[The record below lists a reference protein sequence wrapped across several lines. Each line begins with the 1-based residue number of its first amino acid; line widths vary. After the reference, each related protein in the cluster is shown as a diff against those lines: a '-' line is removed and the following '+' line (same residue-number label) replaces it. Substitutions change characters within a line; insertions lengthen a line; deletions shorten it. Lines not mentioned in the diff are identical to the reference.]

1 MKRYFIYIIMV
12 LATLVVGCTPYAT
25 DENPQVTEIGD
36 IEVAFSVDG
45 EEVSRLDLASVSHN
59 IKVDVALNNEGIY
72 WNVVSS
78 EEWCQIVEEEH
89 RGSGSFT
96 LVINANDSFDARE
109 TATVTFKAGEYEQD
123 MLTVDHNGNVFV
135 IEQVYTASTK
145 SAGSF
150 TTKIKTFDAGDNW
163 SFECDEWITAT
174 KGAATTNAEG
184 ETITEV
190 TISWV
195 ENTTAS
201 RYGEVKLKK
210 NDKDYADGWI
220 NIWQYGTELNYDG
233 DGNLLLAAQDVA
245 PLELRVP
252 KQTIKDIAMPSW
264 VTYTTVENSDNTVS
278 YMLQFAGNPSDAHH
292 VRATELEISFLS
304 GAASIKL
311 PTIMQEYY
319 VMEGLVSGPGLKIFA
334 QTWNAGGDV
343 SQWYV
348 DGVPTLMGDIDL
360 TEVEEWVSIGTD
372 ERPWTGEFN
381 GNGKKIINLKSSQP
395 LFGVCENATL
405 KNIVI
410 DETSVIEYVGEFSEQ
425 LLIASLVK
433 ELKNNSVVESCTNNG
448 KVAIDAAAKA
458 ENIAIAAAGLVAY
471 VDATSKVSL
480 CSNFG
485 EVNVPNSCTTLGDSS
500 RSGVGGIVAYNEGII
515 EDCFNNGTIT
525 ASAQAVESCAAGIV
539 AANTA
544 TAIVRNNQNAG
555 AIHFGSKKGSAA
567 SSYIGGVAGIVG
579 VAYGEVYGNTNEGD
593 ITSSSNVQA
602 LYIGGVTALWPEE
615 CTKFENNEQANASD
629 ILAEGE
635 PLKAY
640 VGGIAGCVRGES
652 VTIDYT
658 TNLLKSAGTIDVT
671 DMVSDLTNGL
681 LCIGGHFGYIE
692 GDATLNAPAWE
703 GTLNSNFVDKDNYC
717 PTKVGGI
724 VAMVNG
730 VTNITGA
737 TVAGTLKTAHRWD
750 TKASK
755 QVNHS
760 MGGIVGECCDAVTIK
775 DSNNTAN
782 ITWDRASSAN
792 RVQYSSVALGGIA
805 GRILGGNALIEN
817 CHNSSNLYN
826 GSYNNGSY
834 DQYAKPN
841 VAGGIVGSFGLTK
854 DVISETITV
863 RNCTSKGKLRAMR
876 GFVAGIVGWAQNATI
891 EDCSYTTAAF
901 ENDINPHAAGIIACA
916 YTSGSIKNCTA
927 IVDIQVTNGGSCNPR
942 GGGIVAIAQGVIVDG
957 CSYFGNLT
965 YGSAHSDPS
974 QNGKDYLGGIIGD
987 GDEDCIIRNCRYG
1000 GSVNTVTIS
1009 ANNVETYAKGIEYH
1023 SGTPCDAVVESV
1035 TYWDGK

>member
-12 LATLVVGCTPYAT
+12 VAALFVGCTT
-25 DENPQVTEIGD
+25 DVAEDTPQMTEVGA
-36 IEVAFSVDG
+36 IEVTFSVAG
-45 EEVSRLDLASVSHN
+45 EEVRSLDLASVSHE
-59 IKVDVALNNEGIY
+59 IKVDVTLNNEGVY
-72 WNVVSS
+72 WNV
-78 EEWCQIVEEEH
+78 EADEDWCQIVEAEH
-89 RGSGSFT
+89 RGTGSFT
-96 LVINANDSFDARE
+96 IMINANESFDARE
-109 TATVTFKAGEYEQD
+109 EATVTFIAGEYEQD
-123 MLTVDHNGNVFV
+123 MLFVTHNGNVFLLD
-135 IEQVYTASTK
+135 QVYAASTK
-145 SAGSF
+145 AAGSF
-150 TTKIKTFDAGDNW
+150 TTKVKTRDAGEAWD
-163 SFECDEWITAT
+163 FVCDEWITAT
-174 KGAATTNAEG
+174 KGAVSKDG
-184 ETITEV
+184 DFTITEG
-190 TISWV
+190 TIAWQ
-195 ENTTAS
+195 ENADAS
-201 RYGEVKLKK
+201 RYGEVKLKR
-210 NDKDYADGWI
+210 NDKDMTEGWI
-220 NIWQYGTELNYDG
+220 NIWQYGTEFEYDAE
-233 DGNLLLAAQDVA
+233 GNLLLEAQDVE

-252 KQTIKDIAMPSW
+252 KQTVKDITMPSW
-264 VTYTTVENSDNTVS
+264 VTYEIVENADSTVS
-278 YMLQFAGNPSDAHH
+278 YMLQFAGNPSDANHI
-292 VRATELEISFLS
+292 RTTELELSFLS

-311 PTIMQEYY
+311 PVIKQKFYAMD
-319 VMEGLVSGPGLKIFA
+319 GLVSGPGLKIFA
-334 QTWNAGGDV
+334 ETWNSGGDV

-348 DGVPTLMGDIDL
+348 DGVPTLMGDIDM
-360 TEVEEWVSIGTD
+360 TEVTEWVSIGTA

-381 GNGKKIINLKSSQP
+381 GKNHKIVNLKATQP

-539 AANTA
+539 AANAA

-555 AIHFGSKKGSAA
+555 AIHFGSKKGAA
-567 SSYIGGVAGIVG
+567 STYIGGVAGIVG
-579 VAYGEVYGNTNEGD
+579 VANGEVSGNTNEGD

-602 LYIGGVTALWPEE
+602 LYIGGVAALWQEG
-615 CTKFENNEQANASD
+615 CTKFENNEQANASN

-640 VGGIAGCVRGES
+640 VGGIAGYVSGES
-652 VTIDYT
+652 LTIDYT
-658 TNLLKSAGTIDVT
+658 TNHLKSAGTIDVT

-730 VTNITGA
+730 ITNITGA

-750 TKASK
+750 TQTSK

-760 MGGIVGECCDAVTIK
+760 IGGILGEGCDAVTIK

-782 ITWDRASSAN
+782 VTWDRASSAK
-792 RVQYSSVALGGIA
+792 RVQYSSVALGGIV

-817 CHNSSNLYN
+817 CHNNSNLYN
-826 GSYNNGSY
+826 GCYNNGSY

-841 VAGGIVGSFGLTK
+841 AAGGIVGSFGLTQ
-854 DVISETITV
+854 DVIPETLTV
-863 RNCTSKGKLRAMR
+863 RNCTSKGKLRALR

-901 ENDINPHAAGIIACA
+901 ENDINPHAAGIIAGA

-927 IVDIQVTNGGSCNPR
+927 VVDIQVTNGGSCNPR
-942 GGGIVAIAQGVIVDG
+942 GGGIVAIAQSVIVDG

-965 YGSAHSDPS
+965 YGSAHSDIT

-1000 GSVNTVTIS
+1000 GSVNAVTIS
-1009 ANNVETYAKGIEYH
+1009 TNNVETYAKGTEYH
-1023 SGTPCDAVVESV
+1023 SGTPCAAVVESV
-1035 TYWDGK
+1035 EYWNGK

>member
-12 LATLVVGCTPYAT
+12 VAALFVGCTT
-25 DENPQVTEIGD
+25 DVAEDTPQMTEVGA
-36 IEVAFSVDG
+36 IEVTFSVAG
-45 EEVSRLDLASVSHN
+45 EEVRSLDLASVSHE
-59 IKVDVALNNEGIY
+59 IKVDVTLNNEGVY
-72 WNVVSS
+72 WNV
-78 EEWCQIVEEEH
+78 EADEDWCQIVEAEH
-89 RGSGSFT
+89 RGTGSFT
-96 LVINANDSFDARE
+96 IMINANESFDARE
-109 TATVTFKAGEYEQD
+109 EATVTFIAGEYEQD
-123 MLTVDHNGNVFV
+123 MLFVTHNGNVFLLD
-135 IEQVYTASTK
+135 QVYAASTK
-145 SAGSF
+145 AAGSF
-150 TTKIKTFDAGDNW
+150 TTKVKTRDAGEAWD
-163 SFECDEWITAT
+163 FVCDEWITAT
-174 KGAATTNAEG
+174 KGAVSKDG
-184 ETITEV
+184 DFTITEV
-190 TISWV
+190 TIAWQ
-195 ENTTAS
+195 ENADAS
-201 RYGEVKLKK
+201 RYGEVKLKR
-210 NDKDYADGWI
+210 NDKDMTEGWI
-220 NIWQYGTELNYDG
+220 NIWQYGTEFEYDAE
-233 DGNLLLAAQDVA
+233 GNLLLEAQDVE

-252 KQTIKDIAMPSW
+252 KQTVKDITMPSW
-264 VTYTTVENSDNTVS
+264 VTYEIVENADSTVS
-278 YMLQFAGNPSDAHH
+278 YMLQFAGNPSDANHI
-292 VRATELEISFLS
+292 RTTELELSFLS

-311 PTIMQEYY
+311 PVIKQKFYAMD
-319 VMEGLVSGPGLKIFA
+319 GLVSGPGLKIFA
-334 QTWNAGGDV
+334 ETWNSGGDV

-348 DGVPTLMGDIDL
+348 DGVPTLMGDIDM
-360 TEVEEWVSIGTD
+360 TEVTEWVSIGTA

-381 GNGKKIINLKSSQP
+381 GKNHKIVNLKATQP

-539 AANTA
+539 AANAA

-555 AIHFGSKKGSAA
+555 AIHFGSKKGAA
-567 SSYIGGVAGIVG
+567 STYIGGVAGIVG
-579 VAYGEVYGNTNEGD
+579 VANGEVSGNTNEGD

-602 LYIGGVTALWPEE
+602 LYIGGVAALWQEG
-615 CTKFENNEQANASD
+615 CTKFENNEQANASN

-640 VGGIAGCVRGES
+640 VGGIAGYVSGES
-652 VTIDYT
+652 LTIDYT
-658 TNLLKSAGTIDVT
+658 TNHLKSAGTIDVT

-730 VTNITGA
+730 ITNITGA

-750 TKASK
+750 TQTSK

-760 MGGIVGECCDAVTIK
+760 IGGILGEGCDAVTIK

-782 ITWDRASSAN
+782 VTWDRASSAK
-792 RVQYSSVALGGIA
+792 RVQYSSVALGGIV

-817 CHNSSNLYN
+817 CHNNSNLYN
-826 GSYNNGSY
+826 GCYNNGSY

-841 VAGGIVGSFGLTK
+841 AAGGIVGSFGLTQ
-854 DVISETITV
+854 DVIPETLTV
-863 RNCTSKGKLRAMR
+863 RNCTSKGKLRALR

-901 ENDINPHAAGIIACA
+901 ENDINPHAAGIIAGA

-927 IVDIQVTNGGSCNPR
+927 VVDIQVTNGGSCNPR
-942 GGGIVAIAQGVIVDG
+942 GGGIVAIAQSVIVDG

-965 YGSAHSDPS
+965 YGSAHSDIT

-1000 GSVNTVTIS
+1000 GSVNAVTIS
-1009 ANNVETYAKGIEYH
+1009 TNNVETYAKGTEYH
-1023 SGTPCDAVVESV
+1023 SGTPCAAVVESV
-1035 TYWDGK
+1035 EYWNGK

>member
-1 MKRYFIYIIMV
+1 MV
-12 LATLVVGCTPYAT
+12 VAALFVGCTT
-25 DENPQVTEIGD
+25 DVAEDTPQMTEVGA
-36 IEVAFSVDG
+36 IEVTFSVAG
-45 EEVSRLDLASVSHN
+45 EEVRSLDLASVSHE
-59 IKVDVALNNEGIY
+59 IKVDVTLNNEGVY
-72 WNVVSS
+72 WNV
-78 EEWCQIVEEEH
+78 EADEDWCQIVEAEH
-89 RGSGSFT
+89 RGTGSFT
-96 LVINANDSFDARE
+96 IMINANESFDARE
-109 TATVTFKAGEYEQD
+109 EATVTFIAGEYEQD
-123 MLTVDHNGNVFV
+123 MLFVTHNGNVFLLD
-135 IEQVYTASTK
+135 QVYAASTK
-145 SAGSF
+145 AAGSF
-150 TTKIKTFDAGDNW
+150 TTKVKTRDAGEAWD
-163 SFECDEWITAT
+163 FVCDEWITAT
-174 KGAATTNAEG
+174 KGAVSKDG
-184 ETITEV
+184 DFTITEV
-190 TISWV
+190 TIAWQ
-195 ENTTAS
+195 ENADAS
-201 RYGEVKLKK
+201 RYGEVKLKR
-210 NDKDYADGWI
+210 NDKDMTEGWI
-220 NIWQYGTELNYDG
+220 NIWQYGTEFEYDAE
-233 DGNLLLAAQDVA
+233 GNLLLEAQDVE

-252 KQTIKDIAMPSW
+252 KQTVKDITMPSW
-264 VTYTTVENSDNTVS
+264 VTYEIVENADSTVS
-278 YMLQFAGNPSDAHH
+278 YMLQFAGNPSDANHI
-292 VRATELEISFLS
+292 RTTELELSFLS

-311 PTIMQEYY
+311 PVIKQKFYAMD
-319 VMEGLVSGPGLKIFA
+319 GLVSGPGLKIFA
-334 QTWNAGGDV
+334 ETWNSGGDV

-348 DGVPTLMGDIDL
+348 DGVPTLMGDIDM
-360 TEVEEWVSIGTD
+360 TEVTEWVSIGTA

-381 GNGKKIINLKSSQP
+381 GKNHKIVNLKATQP

-539 AANTA
+539 AANAA

-555 AIHFGSKKGSAA
+555 AIHFGSKKGAA
-567 SSYIGGVAGIVG
+567 STYIGGVAGIVG
-579 VAYGEVYGNTNEGD
+579 VANGEVSGNTNEGD

-602 LYIGGVTALWPEE
+602 LYIGGVAALWQEG
-615 CTKFENNEQANASD
+615 CTKFENNEQANASN

-640 VGGIAGCVRGES
+640 VGGIAGYVSGES
-652 VTIDYT
+652 LTIDYT
-658 TNLLKSAGTIDVT
+658 TNHLKSAGTIDVT

-730 VTNITGA
+730 ITNITGA

-750 TKASK
+750 TQTSK

-760 MGGIVGECCDAVTIK
+760 IGGILGEGCDAVTIK

-782 ITWDRASSAN
+782 VTWDRASSAK
-792 RVQYSSVALGGIA
+792 RVQYSSVALGGIV

-817 CHNSSNLYN
+817 CHNNSNLYN
-826 GSYNNGSY
+826 GCYNNGSY

-841 VAGGIVGSFGLTK
+841 AAGGIVGSFGLTQ
-854 DVISETITV
+854 DVIPETLTV
-863 RNCTSKGKLRAMR
+863 RNCTSKGKLRALR

-901 ENDINPHAAGIIACA
+901 ENDINPHAAGIIAGA

-927 IVDIQVTNGGSCNPR
+927 VVDIQVTNGGSCNPR
-942 GGGIVAIAQGVIVDG
+942 GGGIVAIAQSVIVDG

-965 YGSAHSDPS
+965 YGSAHSDIT

-1000 GSVNTVTIS
+1000 GSVNAVTIS
-1009 ANNVETYAKGIEYH
+1009 TNNVETYAKGTEYH
-1023 SGTPCDAVVESV
+1023 SGTPCAAVVESV
-1035 TYWDGK
+1035 EYWNGK

>member
-12 LATLVVGCTPYAT
+12 VAALFVGCTT
-25 DENPQVTEIGD
+25 DVAEDTPQMTEVGA
-36 IEVAFSVDG
+36 IEVTFSVAG
-45 EEVSRLDLASVSHN
+45 EEVRSLDLASVSHE
-59 IKVDVALNNEGIY
+59 IKVDVTLNNESVY
-72 WNVVSS
+72 WNV
-78 EEWCQIVEEEH
+78 EADEDWCQIVEAEH
-89 RGSGSFT
+89 RGTGSFT
-96 LVINANDSFDARE
+96 IMINANESFDARE
-109 TATVTFKAGEYEQD
+109 EATVTFIAGEYEQD
-123 MLTVDHNGNVFV
+123 MLFVTHNGNVFLLD
-135 IEQVYTASTK
+135 QVYSASTK
-145 SAGSF
+145 AAGSF
-150 TTKIKTFDAGDNW
+150 TTKVKTRDAGEAWD
-163 SFECDEWITAT
+163 FVCDEWITAT
-174 KGAATTNAEG
+174 KGAVSKDG
-184 ETITEV
+184 DFTITEV
-190 TISWV
+190 TIAWQ
-195 ENTTAS
+195 ENADAS
-201 RYGEVKLKK
+201 RYGEVKLKR
-210 NDKDYADGWI
+210 NDKDMTEGWI
-220 NIWQYGTELNYDG
+220 NIWQYGTEFEYDAE
-233 DGNLLLAAQDVA
+233 GNLLLEAQDVE

-252 KQTIKDIAMPSW
+252 KQTVKDITMPSW
-264 VTYTTVENSDNTVS
+264 VTYEIVENADSTVS
-278 YMLQFAGNPSDAHH
+278 YMLQFAGNPSDANHI
-292 VRATELEISFLS
+292 RTTELELSFLS

-311 PTIMQEYY
+311 PVIKQKFYAMD
-319 VMEGLVSGPGLKIFA
+319 GLVSGPGLKIFA
-334 QTWNAGGDV
+334 ETWNSGGDV

-348 DGVPTLMGDIDL
+348 DGVPTLMGDIDM
-360 TEVEEWVSIGTD
+360 TEVTEWVSIGTA

-381 GNGKKIINLKSSQP
+381 GKNHKIVNLKASQP
-395 LFGVCENATL
+395 LFGICENATL

-539 AANTA
+539 AANAA

-555 AIHFGSKKGSAA
+555 AIHFGSKKGAA
-567 SSYIGGVAGIVG
+567 STYIGGVAGIVG
-579 VAYGEVYGNTNEGD
+579 VANGEVSGNTNEGD
-593 ITSSSNVQA
+593 ITSSSDVQA
-602 LYIGGVTALWPEE
+602 LYIGGVAALWQEE

-629 ILAEGE
+629 IVAEGKA
-635 PLKAY
+635 LHAY
-640 VGGIAGCVRGES
+640 VGGIAGYVSGES
-652 VTIDYT
+652 LTIDYT
-658 TNLLKSAGTIDVT
+658 TNHLKSAGTIDVT
-671 DMVSDLTNGL
+671 DGVSHITNAL
-681 LCIGGHFGYIE
+681 LCIGGHYGYVN
-692 GDATLNAPAWE
+692 GDVTLIAPAWE
-703 GTLNSNFVDKDNYC
+703 GTINSNFVDKDNYC

-750 TKASK
+750 IQTSQ

-760 MGGIVGECCDAVTIK
+760 IGGILGEGCDAVTIK

-782 ITWDRASSAN
+782 VTWDRASSAK

-817 CHNSSNLYN
+817 CHNKSNLYN
-826 GSYNNGSY
+826 GCYNNGSY

-841 VAGGIVGSFGLTK
+841 AAGGIVGSFGLTK
-854 DVISETITV
+854 ETVSETLTV
-863 RNCTSKGKLRAMR
+863 RNCTNQGKLRALR

-901 ENDINPHAAGIIACA
+901 ENDTNPHAAGIIAGA

-942 GGGIVAIAQGVIVDG
+942 GGGIVAIAQSVIVDG

-965 YGSAHSDPS
+965 YGSHSEVT

-1000 GSVNTVTIS
+1000 GSVNAVTIS
-1009 ANNVETYAKGIEYH
+1009 TNNVETYAKGTEYH

-1035 TYWDGK
+1035 EYWNGK